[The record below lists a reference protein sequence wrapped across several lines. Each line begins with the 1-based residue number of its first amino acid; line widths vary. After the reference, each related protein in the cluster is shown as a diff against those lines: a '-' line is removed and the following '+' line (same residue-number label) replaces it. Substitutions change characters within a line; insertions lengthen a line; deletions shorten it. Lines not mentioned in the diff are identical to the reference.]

1 MFNLIKV
8 KGQVAQKTKEHRLKV
23 IGRWFKLTRKLLHIS
38 NLKSRKNIQQWKHF
52 TICLIKQRDNRR
64 LLVRYRTVKLFKKYI
79 IFRMCLKQYRVF
91 NKWKVITRK
100 YKLMINTQE
109 YFKVLKNY
117 RRLTRNLILK
127 QIKVKTIRII
137 SNWSRIIKRVKKQE
151 RSFRNWTKLVVLV
164 MKKHPTLFLVRY
176 LNLNIKQLKENKA
189 QAQNAQILQ

>member
-1 MFNLIKV
+1 
-8 KGQVAQKTKEHRLKV
+8 
-23 IGRWFKLTRKLLHIS
+23 
-38 NLKSRKNIQQWKHF
+38 
-52 TICLIKQRDNRR
+52 
-64 LLVRYRTVKLFKKYI
+64 
-79 IFRMCLKQYRVF
+79 MCLKQYRVF